1 VITCPKCNA
10 TLPDWAQTCQFC
22 QADVKAVARPVAP
35 AAPKQSLTASTSPGW
50 VAGAYYALCVFFLL
64 EGAYDILRAVM
75 ITQEKVMGSVVG
87 WGFESFLGVIV
98 GAFTCLIGLGLLLRV
113 EFIRG
118 IVNFFCGLR
127 ILFGLVGLLGSLGG
141 VLLFGALGFLFLVM
155 NVVDIATAAFMI
167 YLIGETD
174 KRAPNL

>member
-1 VITCPKCNA
+1 
-10 TLPDWAQTCQFC
+10 
-22 QADVKAVARPVAP
+22 VKSVARPAAP
-35 AAPKQSLTASTSPGW
+35 TAPKQALTTSLAPSW
-50 VAGAYYALCVFFLL
+50 VPGAYYALCVFFLL
-64 EGAYDILRAVM
+64 EGAYDIFEAVM
-75 ITQEKVMGSVVG
+75 LTQRKFMGVAAG
-87 WGFESFLGVIV
+87 WGFQSFLGIVI
-98 GAFTCLIGLGLLLRV
+98 GGFTCLIGIGLLLRIEIV
-113 EFIRG
+113 RG

-127 ILFGLVGLLGSLGG
+127 ILFGLFGLLGSLGG